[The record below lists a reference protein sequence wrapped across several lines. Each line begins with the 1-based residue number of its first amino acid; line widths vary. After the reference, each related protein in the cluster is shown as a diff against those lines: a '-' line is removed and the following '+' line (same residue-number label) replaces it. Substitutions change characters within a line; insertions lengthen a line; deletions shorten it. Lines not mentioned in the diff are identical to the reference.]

1 MSKAPV
7 QSNTQLGISEQTA
20 REFKRIAEHEEQAGT
35 ESWNDGDYDAAA
47 SHFERGASTLKKYA
61 AHIQVAAQQQVIKRK
76 AAKLLDL
83 CRQLRELMVTGKP
96 DEVRAKRLR
105 TESQSELAVINADL
119 LAATPK
125 EASES
130 ARQKAAPSAPAA
142 PPVEVQAPA
151 SADTHDQSPSKP
163 HLRLVASTEKPPVK
177 SDSDSLGL
185 SQAPDAQAKPLESP
199 VPQPTSTL
207 KRVDDSPSVLKPHR
221 VAELSAAL
229 LKCDF
234 EEVARCFD
242 AISEDMAGSQ
252 VAAAGEIEQMLTSVF
267 AREIAGVLRKAPG
280 ELGGGALELAR
291 RAYSEGNFK
300 GAAGHFKQAALDLL
314 DAVPGGISDEE
325 VAANE
330 LRASRLLTFSSRLRK
345 TQGEAK
351 PASQA

>member
-61 AHIQVAAQQQVIKRK
+61 AHIQVAAQQQAIKRK

-96 DEVRAKRLR
+96 DEVRAKKLR

-142 PPVEVQAPA
+142 PPVEVQPPSGAQ
-151 SADTHDQSPSKP
+151 DQSPSKP

-177 SDSDSLGL
+177 SDSDPLGL
-185 SQAPDAQAKPLESP
+185 TLAPDAQAIPLESSTS
-199 VPQPTSTL
+199 QPSPPL
-207 KRVDDSPSVLKPHR
+207 KRVDDPPGFLKPNR
-221 VAELSAAL
+221 LAELSAAL
-229 LKCDF
+229 LKCEF
-234 EEVARCFD
+234 EAVARCFD
-242 AISEDMAGSQ
+242 GISEDMAGSH

-300 GAAGHFKQAALDLL
+300 GAAEHFKQAALDLL

-351 PASQA
+351 PAPQA